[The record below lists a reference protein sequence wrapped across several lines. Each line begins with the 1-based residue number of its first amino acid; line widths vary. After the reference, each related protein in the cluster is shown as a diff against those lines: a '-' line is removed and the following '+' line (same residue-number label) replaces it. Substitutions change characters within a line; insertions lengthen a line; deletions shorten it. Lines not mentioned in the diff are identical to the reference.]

1 MQETE
6 VQSLG
11 QEALLERKR
20 QSTPVFFPGESYG
33 WRSLVGYSPWG
44 RRESDMTE
52 GLHFL
57 FTFRSLTLYFYLGNI
72 VTKTDIC
79 TALKVLKV

>member
-11 QEALLERKR
+11 QEALLEMKW

-44 RRESDMTE
+44 CRESDMTE